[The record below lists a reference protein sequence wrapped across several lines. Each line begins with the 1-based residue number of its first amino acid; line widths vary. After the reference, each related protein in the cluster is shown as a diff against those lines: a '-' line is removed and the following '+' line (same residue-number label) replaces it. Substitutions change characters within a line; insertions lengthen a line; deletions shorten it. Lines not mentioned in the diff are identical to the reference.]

1 MRRGESPLH
10 PGRHPRAP
18 VREGLLE
25 GPRIPQGGL
34 HGPDTRQDTFALPLN
49 KRRLNGV
56 DQHVVDLLR
65 GEIQTGLR
73 QFESSA
79 GVRLSR
85 TDRLVAA
92 SRR

>member
-1 MRRGESPLH
+1 M
-10 PGRHPRAP
+10 
-18 VREGLLE
+18 
-25 GPRIPQGGL
+25 
-34 HGPDTRQDTFALPLN
+34 
-49 KRRLNGV
+49 

-85 TDRLVAA
+85 TDRLVTA